1 VILHLDSSY
10 LLSYG
15 KTILPF
21 WILPFYHFA
30 ILHLDKYRVIKNS
43 KYLADVLE
51 LKKIVYLGK
60 VYKEVR
66 VPK

>member
-1 VILHLDSSY
+1 MAILFCILDF
-10 LLSYG
+10 
-15 KTILPF
+15 TILPF
-21 WILPFYHFA
+21 CYFA